1 MSEFGRTP
9 RLRKGPPD
17 DSIGRDHWPDAYGA
31 LVSGGGLRMGEVVGA
46 TNARGEYPTQHPVTP
61 QDVLATIYRHLGIDP
76 STTIEDHLGKP
87 VPLLSEGKVIRQL
100 IQT

>member
-1 MSEFGRTP
+1 
-9 RLRKGPPD
+9 
-17 DSIGRDHWPDAYGA
+17 
-31 LVSGGGLRMGEVVGA
+31 MGEVLGS

-76 STTIEDHLGKP
+76 MTTLNDHVGRP
-87 VPLLSEGKVIRQL
+87 VPLVNEGKAIKEL